1 MSDDDH
7 ARVRCYAEDKPRL
20 NDLKQ
25 GDDTQADVIRR
36 LLDGAGQDGTDA
48 PVAEVS
54 PEVSLDVDT
63 VADALEAAHGG
74 VEAGLDPEVREQLD
88 RIEASAATVEERT
101 GQIQRDVEDLGR

>member
-1 MSDDDH
+1 MTDDDH

-36 LLDGAGQDGTDA
+36 LLDGAGHSDA
-48 PVAEVS
+48 EPVAEVS
-54 PEVSLDVDT
+54 PEVSLNVDT
-63 VADALEAAHGG
+63 VADALQQALGD
-74 VEAGLDPEVREQLD
+74 VEADLDPAVREQLD
-88 RIEASAATVEERT
+88 RIESAAATVEERT

>member
-1 MSDDDH
+1 MTDDDH

-36 LLDGAGQDGTDA
+36 LLDGVGHDGTERDTA
-48 PVAEVS
+48 VYGVGDEDPVDRLQDVLE
-54 PEVSLDVDT
+54 PSLGD
-63 VADALEAAHGG
+63 LED
-74 VEAGLDPEVREQLD
+74 LREQLD

-101 GQIQRDVEDLGR
+101 GQIQRDVEDLGGGR

>member
-1 MSDDDH
+1 MTDEDH

-36 LLDGAGQDGTDA
+36 LLDTAGHDGTDG
-48 PVAEVS
+48 PVPDVS
-54 PEVSLDVDT
+54 ELE
-63 VADALEAAHGG
+63 ADAVPEA
-74 VEAGLDPEVREQLD
+74 VREQLD

-101 GQIQRDVEDLGR
+101 NQIQRDVEDLGR